1 MLENYSIDKNGVIFQ
16 INITENVNYNKDY
29 VENSYEKYG
38 ELTNYISYLRYG
50 YLIASIKKTP
60 YSLLDF
66 GYGNG
71 AFLNVCKEKI
81 KNCYG
86 YDIGEFD
93 VPNGIERIMNINE
106 LYIKYFNVISFFDSL
121 EHVKDIYFLN
131 RLDCEY
137 IIISVPEYHNFSD
150 EWFKNWKH
158 RRMNEHFWHFSEQ
171 ALINFMRSQGFS
183 LINISNIEDIIRK
196 PEYNYTNILTG
207 VFKKNK

>member
-16 INITENVNYNKDY
+16 VNVTENINYKREY

-50 YLIASIKKTP
+50 YLIGSIGKLP

-81 KNCYG
+81 SKCYG

-93 VPNGIERIMNINE
+93 VPKGTERIMKFNE
-106 LYIKYFNVISFFDSL
+106 LYIKHFDVISFFDSL
-121 EHVKDIYFLN
+121 EHVENIYFLDK
-131 RLDCEY
+131 LDCDY
-137 IIISVPEYHNFSD
+137 IIISVPEYHDFSD

-158 RRMNEHFWHFSEQ
+158 RRMNEHLWHFSVQ
-171 ALINFMRSQGFS
+171 GLINFMRSQGYVP
-183 LINISNIEDIIRK
+183 INISNIEDIIRK
-196 PEYNYTNILTG
+196 SEYNYSNILTG
-207 VFKKNK
+207 VFKKVK